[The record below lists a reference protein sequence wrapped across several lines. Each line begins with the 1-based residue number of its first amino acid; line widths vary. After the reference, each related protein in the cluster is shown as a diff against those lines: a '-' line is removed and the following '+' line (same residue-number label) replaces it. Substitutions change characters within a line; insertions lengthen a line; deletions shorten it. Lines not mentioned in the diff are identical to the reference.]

1 MTSTNPTNDPES
13 DPNSEIAKKIS
24 EELAKVDIHN
34 TAKIKELAQKTMAL
48 LTEDFKSRSENPKYT
63 VYVDDNYHY
72 MDEDERYT
80 LGVFDTEEEA
90 VRAAKNVIDKFL
102 PDTCTPGTTAEFWKW
117 GWKQRE
123 THSIKLLRLIQ
134 GGKLNAKTRLRRGR
148 FWWEKTFVFTS
159 KKVSQ
164 W

>member
-102 PDTCTPGTTAEFWKW
+102 PDTCTPGTTAESLYESYVGFGEDPWIPGSTFSAW
-117 GWKQRE
+117 DYARE
-123 THSIKLLRLIQ
+123 KCAQICSGNGDGNKGRLI
-134 GGKLNAKTRLRRGR
+134 L
-148 FWWEKTFVFTS
+148 
-159 KKVSQ
+159 
-164 W
+164 